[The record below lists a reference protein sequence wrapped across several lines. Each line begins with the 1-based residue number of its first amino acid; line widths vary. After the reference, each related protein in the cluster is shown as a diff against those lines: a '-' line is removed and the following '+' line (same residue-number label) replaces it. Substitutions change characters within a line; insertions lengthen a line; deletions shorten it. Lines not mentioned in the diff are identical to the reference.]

1 MAGAAVAYVLHA
13 GPGDDGGDSPL
24 RPRPAKLS
32 LVRDDETGGDGNAR
46 LRVLVVEDDEAMA
59 LLCRFNLE
67 LAGFEVATAA
77 SGAEG
82 LELATSRAFDVVL
95 LDVMLPDLG
104 GFDLAK
110 RLSDVP
116 VVFLSA
122 RASEEDI
129 DRGREAGGID
139 YIVKPF
145 DPVGLPERLRADL
158 YELERAGPESV
169 WRLRF
174 GPGRM

>member
-13 GPGDDGGDSPL
+13 GSGDDGADPSL
-24 RPRPAKLS
+24 RSHAPELS
-32 LVRDDETGGDGNAR
+32 LVGDGEIGGNRDAR
-46 LRVLVVEDDEAMA
+46 VRVLVVEDDAAMA

-67 LAGFEVATAA
+67 LAGFEVATAT

-82 LELATSRAFDVVL
+82 LELASAGSYDVVL

-104 GFDLAK
+104 GFDLAQL
-110 RLSDVP
+110 LSDTP

-122 RASEEDI
+122 RASEADI
-129 DRGREAGGID
+129 ERGRDVGGID

-158 YELERAGPESV
+158 EELERGGPEGV
-169 WRLRF
+169 WQLRF

>member
-1 MAGAAVAYVLHA
+1 MAGAAVAQVLHT
-13 GPGDDGGDSPL
+13 GPGDEGGDSPL
-24 RPRPAKLS
+24 RPQSAELS
-32 LVRDDETGGDGNAR
+32 LVRDDETGGDGNER

-67 LAGFEVATAA
+67 LAGFEVTTAK

-82 LELATSRAFDVVL
+82 LELATTGAFDIIL

-104 GFDLAK
+104 GLELAK
-110 RLSDVP
+110 QIGGTP

-145 DPVGLPERLRADL
+145 DPVGLPDRLRADL
-158 YELERAGPESV
+158 HELERGGPGSV

-174 GPGRM
+174 PDRR